1 MIAAKNLANSA
12 AIAATMAEIS
22 LIPYNEAYELGFE
35 DMHRRIPDTSK
46 VNALIAWAPSLAG
59 RDHR

>member
-1 MIAAKNLANSA
+1 
-12 AIAATMAEIS
+12 MAEIS